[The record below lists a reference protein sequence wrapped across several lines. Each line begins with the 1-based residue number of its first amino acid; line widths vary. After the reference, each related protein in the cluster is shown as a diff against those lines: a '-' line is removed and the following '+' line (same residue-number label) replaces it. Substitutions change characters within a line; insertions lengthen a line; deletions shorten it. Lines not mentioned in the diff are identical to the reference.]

1 MTFEE
6 KMTRL
11 NEIVAMLEKDGLPLD
26 KSLDFYREG
35 IDLSVDCKK
44 MLENAKLTV
53 RTVNGEGED
62 EQKQ

>member
-26 KSLDFYREG
+26 KALDLYREG
-35 IDLSVDCKK
+35 VDLSVDCKK

-53 RTVNGEGED
+53 RTMNGEDED

>member
-26 KSLDFYREG
+26 KSLDLYREG
-35 IDLSVDCKK
+35 VDLSVDCKK

-53 RTVNGEGED
+53 RTMNGEDED

>member
-53 RTVNGEGED
+53 RTMNGEGED